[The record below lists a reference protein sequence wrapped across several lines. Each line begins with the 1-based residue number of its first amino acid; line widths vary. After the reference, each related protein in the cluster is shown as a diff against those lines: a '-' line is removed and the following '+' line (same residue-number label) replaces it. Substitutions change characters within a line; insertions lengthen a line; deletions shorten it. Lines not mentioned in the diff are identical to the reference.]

1 MSEEPG
7 DRPKS
12 KQRAVAPSSNKK
24 KNLHA
29 SKPSQDTRAALF
41 SDYNAADDH
50 NRAVSPR
57 GEQDQLQVSAQNS
70 KESLQNAI
78 RAAAEADSTAAGAMV
93 KLAEQKEQIQKM
105 DSDLADIND
114 TQNKSERVLKGMGG
128 LGGAMKN
135 LFTSSK
141 TPTGQT
147 KYGAGKVYD
156 PSAVTKEGFL
166 IKQGAVVKSWR
177 SRYFIIVKE
186 AAYYYKTQ
194 EEAKMG
200 GPPKGSILLSGASVQ
215 PCESFKHD
223 KIAHCFSVV
232 SPLMQRTFY
241 LSAASDEDRD
251 KWVGQLKHPGQL
263 YADGPVDLEP
273 KKKSSGDKNPGNP
286 TIHKAAAQAVMDEQ
300 DEQLEVLSNLVSNL
314 KNKGD
319 AIGAELDQQN
329 LLLGHVNDVIDK
341 TDARLVNQTQQMKK
355 IK

>member
-12 KQRAVAPSSNKK
+12 KQRAVAPSNGKK
-24 KNLHA
+24 KNTKHS
-29 SKPSQDTRAALF
+29 SKPSEDTRVALF
-41 SDYNAADDH
+41 GDLANEDH

-57 GEQDQLQVSAQNS
+57 NDHDQVQISAQNS

-78 RAAAEADSTAAGAMV
+78 RAAAEADSTAGSAMV
-93 KLAEQKEQIQKM
+93 KLAEQKEQIQKI
-105 DSDLADIND
+105 DQDLADIND
-114 TQNKSERVLKGMGG
+114 TQNKSERVIKGMSSF
-128 LGGAMKN
+128 GGAVKN
-135 LFTSSK
+135 LFTSGK

-147 KYGAGKVYD
+147 KYGAKSAYD
-156 PSAVTKEGFL
+156 PSSVSKEGFL

-177 SRYFIIVKE
+177 SRYFVIVKE

-194 EEAKMG
+194 EEAKMAG
-200 GPPKGSILLSGASVQ
+200 QPKGAISLAGASVQ

-251 KWVGQLKHPGQL
+251 KWIGSLKHPGVA
-263 YADGPVDLEP
+263 YADGPVDLTP
-273 KKKSSGDKNPGNP
+273 KKKSSDDKNSTPK
-286 TIHKAAAQAVMDEQ
+286 TATQAIKEEQ
-300 DEQLEVLSNLVSNL
+300 DEQLEVLSNLMVNL
-314 KNKGD
+314 KNKGE
-319 AIGAELDQQN
+319 AIGNELDQQN
-329 LLLGHVNDVIDK
+329 LLLEHVDGVIEK
-341 TDARLVNQTQQMKK
+341 ADARIVDHTQKMKK